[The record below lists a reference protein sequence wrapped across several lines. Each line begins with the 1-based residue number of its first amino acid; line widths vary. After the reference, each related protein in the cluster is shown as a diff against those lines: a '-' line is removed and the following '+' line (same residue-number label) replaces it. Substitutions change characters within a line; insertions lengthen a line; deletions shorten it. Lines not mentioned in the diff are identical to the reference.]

1 MNSPKPKRIL
11 IAPLDW
17 GMGHTTR
24 CVPII
29 QYLKKQGHQII
40 LAGNKQQINWFKKS
54 IDFVEYVDLEGYN
67 IRYAASRFWFIP
79 RLMLQIPNIF
89 KTIKKEHLW
98 LQQIIDEKQIDLV
111 ISDHRYGL
119 FSSKVKSIF
128 LTHQL
133 QIISGWGSWADYFLL
148 KFHFKMLSRFDE
160 IGIIDVENI
169 NFSLAGRL
177 SHPQKMPI
185 KSVYWGWLS
194 HLYQEN
200 IVSNKNEYILVLLSG
215 IEPQRTRLQHLLWQQ
230 LASTKQKVHFVLG
243 KSEFDKNQ
251 TCPENFIIH
260 KEISSS
266 ELRDLMMNACL
277 VVCRSGYSSIMDL
290 VAVGQRA
297 LLIPTPGQTEQEYLG
312 SFLKQKDSFEIVAEN
327 HLQLS
332 ENYINHLKK
341 KLKYIVENDNNFTQF
356 QLIIDKTLNNT
367 DNKN

>member
-1 MNSPKPKRIL
+1 
-11 IAPLDW
+11 
-17 GMGHTTR
+17 
-24 CVPII
+24 
-29 QYLKKQGHQII
+29 
-40 LAGNKQQINWFKKS
+40 
-54 IDFVEYVDLEGYN
+54 
-67 IRYAASRFWFIP
+67 
-79 RLMLQIPNIF
+79 
-89 KTIKKEHLW
+89 
-98 LQQIIDEKQIDLV
+98 
-111 ISDHRYGL
+111 
-119 FSSKVKSIF
+119 
-128 LTHQL
+128 
-133 QIISGWGSWADYFLL
+133 
-148 KFHFKMLSRFDE
+148 
-160 IGIIDVENI
+160 
-169 NFSLAGRL
+169 
-177 SHPQKMPI
+177 MPI

-194 HLYQEN
+194 HLYHEN

-215 IEPQRTRLQHLLWQQ
+215 MEPQRTRLQHLLWQQ
-230 LASTKQKVHFVLG
+230 LAETKQKVHFVLG

-266 ELRDLMMNACL
+266 ELRDLMKNACL
-277 VVCRSGYSSIMDL
+277 IVCRSGYSSIMDL

-312 SFLKQKDSFEIVAEN
+312 RFLKQKDSFEIVAEN